1 MKPRF
6 EAISYEVKQMLEK
19 AEQLNTRIEIL
30 SKAKCDCKGDCDC
43 KDCPKCGSKMAK
55 AGCMKMGCGGKMEKA
70 DPMGEPK
77 PLPKEKITDVNPHL
91 VTESGGQTKTSYYTT
106 NGNTIEYEDGKPK
119 RDKHDKKVDLGKLGG
134 RMNPHA
140 GTGVERE
147 DAEGGTEQRY

>member
-1 MKPRF
+1 MRPRF

-19 AEQLNTRIEIL
+19 AESMTLRIDNIE
-30 SKAKCDCKGDCDC
+30 KGKCDCPKGKCDC
-43 KDCPKCGSKMAK
+43 KDCPSCGSKMNK
-55 AGCMKMGCGGKMEKA
+55 GGCMKMDCGGKMAKA
-70 DPMGEPK
+70 AIEDPK

-91 VTESGGQTKTSYYTT
+91 VTESGGQTKTAYYTT

-119 RDKHDKKVDLGKLGG
+119 RDKHDKKVDLSKLGG

-147 DAEGGTEQRY
+147 DSQGE